1 MIKIEIDDKYKYD
14 GTNFIA
20 HHHAKFSKECGI
32 VTLEDF
38 IKWFKSKRKS
48 HHHHE
53 SVRYFSKENN
63 CMGDI
68 LERENGEWKWYI
80 SGNFWRKSI
89 YWTMPVELIE
99 IRDGWGKYEYVIM
112 FI

>member
-14 GTNFIA
+14 SKNFIA
-20 HHHAKFSKECGI
+20 YHHAKFSKECGI

-38 IKWFKSKRKS
+38 IKWFKSTQKR
-48 HHHHE
+48 HHHE
-53 SVRYFSKENN
+53 SVRYLSRENN

-68 LERENGEWKWYI
+68 LERVNGECKWYI
-80 SGNFWRKSI
+80 SENFWRKSI

-99 IRDGWGKYEYVIM
+99 IRDGWGEYEYVLM